1 MEPAPGLSAFSVP
14 DSYNERRNE
23 RNNTLAP
30 SGNGAT
36 KTSDRHRLVLV
47 DGHGLAFRA
56 FFAIPPSLATATG
69 EITNATFGF
78 TSMLLDVLRSHAP
91 EYILVTFDVGR
102 TFRHDSYED
111 YKAHRA
117 PMPDELKPQID
128 RIKEVL
134 HALNVPIYE
143 ADGFEADDVIGTLS
157 RQAAEQGYEAYVV
170 TGDSDL
176 LQLVDDHVWVVMPG
190 AQRFGEYR
198 LFNRGAVLERYG
210 FGPERVAEYKALVGD
225 KSDNIPGVPGIGD
238 KTAKALIEQFSSLDE
253 LLANVDDISPPRARN
268 AVDKHRDLAR
278 QSLELATIVRDVP
291 VDLDIEKC
299 TVHDYDRDH
308 AMSLFRELEFRTLS
322 QRLPESS
329 RITDIDGD
337 ESAKA
342 GQQAEWQLVHT
353 REELMTLAG
362 EIGKAE
368 HVAVDVE
375 TDGTHPVMCGL
386 VGIAIATAEDRAWY
400 VPLRHD
406 GGPNADE
413 EEARSILLPAL
424 QSHKSIVAHHGKFD
438 IAVLTRHGYEG
449 ITVEFDTMLAAY
461 LLNETTYGLKDLA
474 FQHLGWEMTPITDLI
489 GKGKS
494 QITMDRVPA
503 EQAGQYAAGD
513 VEATIRLCP
522 RYREELEA
530 REQVALL
537 NEIELPLIDI
547 LVRMERTGIALDT
560 ELLKHLSKELEAQIS
575 ELRDSVYGAVGH
587 EFNINSPSQLAN
599 VLFEEIGLP
608 SGRRTKT
615 GFSVSQD
622 VLEGLRGAHEAV
634 DAVLEYR
641 ALTKLKSTY
650 VDALPNQV
658 NPETGRIHTTYNQT
672 IAATGRLSSTDPNLQ
687 NIPVR
692 TPIGRRVRKAFVAD
706 NRDGFRPFD
715 DESVLVGADYSQ
727 MELRLM
733 AHYSQDPA
741 LVEAFREGQDI
752 HATTAAEVFGVP
764 LEEVTPNQRST
775 AKAVN
780 FGIMYGMQAFGLSR
794 DTGMARA
801 DAQQFIERYM
811 DRFQGVRKY
820 LDDTLEQ
827 AVRNGYV
834 KTLYGR
840 RRYLPDIAT
849 RGPRRQGAER
859 AAINMPLQGTAADIM
874 KIAMIN
880 LDQELAASGLQ
891 SRMLLQVHDELIFE
905 APSFEIHDLSEL
917 VIRVMMGAADLSVP
931 LEVEVSSGPN
941 WDDMVPLNR

>member
-1 MEPAPGLSAFSVP
+1 
-14 DSYNERRNE
+14 
-23 RNNTLAP
+23 LAD
-30 SGNGAT
+30 SGNG
-36 KTSDRHRLVLV
+36 TSTSSTRKRLVLV

-56 FFAIPPSLATATG
+56 FFAIPPSLATASG

-78 TSMLLDVLRSHAP
+78 TSMLLDVLRAHSP

-117 PMPDELKPQID
+117 PMPDELKHQVE

-134 HALNVPIYE
+134 QALNVPVYV

-157 RQAAEQGYEAYVV
+157 KQASEQGYEAYVV

-198 LFNRGAVLERYG
+198 LFNREAVLDRYG

-225 KSDNIPGVPGIGD
+225 KSDNIPGVPGVGD
-238 KTAKALIEQFSSLDE
+238 KTAKALIEQFASLDE
-253 LLANVDDISPPRARN
+253 LLENVDAISPPRARN
-268 AVDKHRDLAR
+268 AVDNNRDLAR
-278 QSLELATIVRDVP
+278 QSLELATIVRNVP
-291 VDLDIEKC
+291 VELDIEKC
-299 TVHDYDRDH
+299 TVHDYDRDA

-329 RITDIDGD
+329 RITDMNGG
-337 ESAKA
+337 SGQTS
-342 GQQAEWQLVHT
+342 GQQAEWKLVHS
-353 REELMTLAG
+353 EDDLNDLARQV
-362 EIGKAE
+362 ANAD

-386 VGIAIATAEDRAWY
+386 VGIAIATAEDRAFY
-400 VPLRHD
+400 VPLRHA

-413 EEARSILLPAL
+413 DLARSILLPAL
-424 QSHKSIVAHHGKFD
+424 KAHKSIVAHHGKFD
-438 IAVLTRHGYEG
+438 LAVLGRHGYDG
-449 ITVEFDTMLAAY
+449 IAVEFDTMLAAY
-461 LLNETTYGLKDLA
+461 LLNETSYGLKDLA
-474 FQHLGWEMTPITDLI
+474 FQRLGWEMTPITDLI

-494 QITMDRVPA
+494 QITMDAVPA
-503 EQAGQYAAGD
+503 EQAGKYAAGD
-513 VEATIRLCP
+513 VEATLRLCAD
-522 RYREELEA
+522 YRDELEA
-530 REQVALL
+530 RNQISLL
-537 NEIELPLIDI
+537 NDVELPLIDI

-560 ELLKHLSKELEAQIS
+560 DLLKHLSKELEAQIA
-575 ELRDSVYGAVGH
+575 ELKDEVFASVGH
-587 EFNINSPSQLAN
+587 EFNINSPAQLAS

-622 VLEGLRGAHEAV
+622 VLEGLRGAHDAV

-658 NPETGRIHTTYNQT
+658 NPQTGRIHTTYNQT

-692 TPIGRRVRKAFVAD
+692 TEIGRRVRKAFVAD

-715 DESVLVGADYSQ
+715 EDSILVGADYSQ

-764 LEEVTPNQRST
+764 LDEVTSNQRST

-794 DTGMARA
+794 DTGMSRA
-801 DAQQFIERYM
+801 DAQKFIERYM

-827 AVRNGYV
+827 AVRDGYV
-834 KTLYGR
+834 ATLYGR
-840 RRYLPDIAT
+840 RRYLPDIGT

-874 KIAMIN
+874 KIAMID
-880 LDQELAASGLQ
+880 LDRALASSSLK

-905 APSFEIHDLSEL
+905 APESEVEALSEM
-917 VIRVMMGAADLSVP
+917 VSSVMMSAASLSVP
-931 LEVEVSSGPN
+931 LEVEVSAGPN
-941 WDDMVPLNR
+941 WDDMEPIQA